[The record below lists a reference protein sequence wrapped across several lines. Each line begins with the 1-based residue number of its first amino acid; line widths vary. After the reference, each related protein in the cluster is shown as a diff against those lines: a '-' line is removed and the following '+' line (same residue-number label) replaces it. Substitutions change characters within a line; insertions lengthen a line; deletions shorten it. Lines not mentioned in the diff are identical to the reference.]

1 MYRYDRLISKVT
13 VSNRD
18 QFSGQKLEDSH
29 TEAALN
35 VDPNAPWHERM
46 LMKHRR
52 WISIAIPYTFYNTIW
67 WCLAIKHNFFQ
78 YFPTHYP
85 MSLTML
91 VGSAIGGATSEGGGA
106 VAFPVMTLVLKLAP
120 AIARDFS
127 LMVQSCG
134 RTCFLL
140 PYLAPTLVCR

>member
-1 MYRYDRLISKVT
+1 VAVK
-13 VSNRD
+13 
-18 QFSGQKLEDSH
+18 K
-29 TEAALN
+29 
-35 VDPNAPWHERM
+35 
-46 LMKHRR
+46 
-52 WISIAIPYTFYNTIW
+52 FYNFGPR

-134 RTCFLL
+134 NIFTTIHITI
-140 PYLAPTLVCR
+140 YLMKKFIVFRGQCYKTFYGRKLRLFIIS